1 MFLAVSFIMRILVS
15 VGEASILPSA
25 IAIGLKDIIE
35 YRKKTTSPLC
45 MPGSQVCRPEQEA
58 LTLSLIDTCYV
69 VGLMLGP
76 SLGGLLYDAAGLVL
90 PFLVFG
96 GGAAGLAGV
105 SFRSVLLNH
114 NIHIHQSYTL
124 TLRYISLELRM
135 YNISR

>member
-25 IAIGLKDIIE
+25 IAIGLQDSRVQE
-35 YRKKTTSPLC
+35 EDDLTAPLC
-45 MPGSQVCRPEQEA
+45 MYPGSQVCRPEQEA

-76 SLGGLLYDAAGLVL
+76 SLGGLLYDAAGLAL

-96 GGAAGLAGV
+96 VGAAGLAGV
-105 SFRSVLLNH
+105 SIRSVLLHH
-114 NIHIHQSYTL
+114 NIYQSC
-124 TLRYISLELRM
+124 S
-135 YNISR
+135 

>member
-1 MFLAVSFIMRILVS
+1 MFLAVSFIMRVLVS

-25 IAIGLKDIIE
+25 IAIGLQDIKE
-35 YRKKTTSPLC
+35 YKKTTSPLC

-105 SFRSVLLNH
+105 SIRSVLLHH
-114 NIHIHQSYTL
+114 NIYQSC
-124 TLRYISLELRM
+124 S
-135 YNISR
+135 

>member
-1 MFLAVSFIMRILVS
+1 
-15 VGEASILPSA
+15 
-25 IAIGLKDIIE
+25 
-35 YRKKTTSPLC
+35 

-58 LTLSLIDTCYV
+58 LALSLIDTCYV

-105 SFRSVLLNH
+105 SIRNILSFH
-114 NIHIHQSYTL
+114 NLHQSYIL
-124 TLRYISLELRM
+124 TLRYLYIFGAA
-135 YNISR
+135 YVQYFKIKV

>member
-1 MFLAVSFIMRILVS
+1 M
-15 VGEASILPSA
+15 
-25 IAIGLKDIIE
+25 
-35 YRKKTTSPLC
+35 Y
-45 MPGSQVCRPEQEA
+45 PGSQVCRPEQEA

-114 NIHIHQSYTL
+114 TPILHPYSQIYLFGAAYVQYFKIKS
-124 TLRYISLELRM
+124 IKV
-135 YNISR
+135 

>member
-25 IAIGLKDIIE
+25 IAIGLQDSRVQE
-35 YRKKTTSPLC
+35 EDDLTAPLC

-76 SLGGLLYDAAGLVL
+76 SLGGLLYDAAGLAL

-105 SFRSVLLNH
+105 SIRSVLLHH
-114 NIHIHQSYTL
+114 NIYQSC
-124 TLRYISLELRM
+124 S
-135 YNISR
+135 